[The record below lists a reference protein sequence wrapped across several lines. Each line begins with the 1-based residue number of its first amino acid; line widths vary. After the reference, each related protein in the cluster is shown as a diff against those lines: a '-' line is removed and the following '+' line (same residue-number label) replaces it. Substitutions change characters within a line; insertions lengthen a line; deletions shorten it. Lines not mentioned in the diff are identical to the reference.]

1 MFVKSKDAITVHV
14 CVPVLLA
21 HTHIKEMAQNLAEY
35 IPMILSLQISLPISG
50 IAPFSLLKGLAPR
63 SIVHVAPLQSVLHDQ
78 DTGVPP
84 LVENVT
90 VSTPAYMHAGLIA

>member
-1 MFVKSKDAITVHV
+1 MFVFLYCWLI
-14 CVPVLLA
+14 
-21 HTHIKEMAQNLAEY
+21 HILKKWTKNLAEY
-35 IPMILSLQISLPISG
+35 IPMILSLQISLPISAG
-50 IAPFSLLKGLAPR
+50 IAPLRRLLKGLAPR
-63 SIVHVAPLQSVLHDQ
+63 SILHVAPLQSVLHDQ